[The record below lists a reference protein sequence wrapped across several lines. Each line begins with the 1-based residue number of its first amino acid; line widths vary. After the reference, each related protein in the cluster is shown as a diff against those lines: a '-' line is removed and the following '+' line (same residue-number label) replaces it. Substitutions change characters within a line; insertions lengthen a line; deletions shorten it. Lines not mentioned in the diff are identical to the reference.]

1 MQPVT
6 PQFFELY
13 RAGMRTMTEM
23 MQASLEGAEKMQ
35 RQQLDLLHNA
45 VEDNVKSARD
55 IAEAKSLDEMVA
67 LQARYG
73 RAQLD
78 RTIDYWSRMW
88 RAAGESQMSIIGQA
102 QSQLGAVREGFRDIG
117 ASAQQ
122 MQERS
127 KQERK
132 SA

>member
-1 MQPVT
+1 MQT

-13 RAGMRTMTEM
+13 RAGMRTMTEV
-23 MQASLEGAEKMQ
+23 MQASLEGAERMQ
-35 RQQLDLLHNA
+35 RQQLDLLHGA
-45 VEDNVKSARD
+45 VEENVKSARE

-73 RAQLD
+73 RSQLD
-78 RTIDYWSRMW
+78 RTIDYWGRMW
-88 RAAGESQMSIIGQA
+88 RAASENQMSIIGQA
-102 QSQLGAVREGFRDIG
+102 QSQMGAMRDGFRDV
-117 ASAQQ
+117 STQAQQ
-122 MQERS
+122 QHQERG